1 MGDHVMSSGRGTVPR
16 TLKRGPS
23 SVALTTDP
31 KAGKRLNLNL
41 SNVVY
46 RELSSLA
53 TERRS
58 SMTDV
63 VRFALGLVK
72 IAFQEAAVGNKL
84 VVTTADGKP
93 LKEIVVP

>member
-1 MGDHVMSSGRGTVPR
+1 MSIGGLISVVYVVFSGWGRRAVRR
-16 TLKRGPS
+16 TKINME
-23 SVALTTDP
+23 T
-31 KAGKRLNLNL
+31 LNLNL
-41 SNVVY
+41 STAAY

-72 IAFQEAAVGNKL
+72 IAFQEAAAGNKL
-84 VVTTADGKP
+84 IVTTYDGKP

>member
-1 MGDHVMSSGRGTVPR
+1 MPIARTATLRPPR
-16 TLKRGPS
+16 KREQS
-23 SVALTTDP
+23 EIAAKRDVKL
-31 KAGKRLNLNL
+31 GKRLNLNL
-41 SNVVY
+41 STAAY

-72 IAFQEAAVGNKL
+72 IAFQEAAAGNKL
-84 VVTTADGKP
+84 IVTTYDGKP